1 MEVSRA
7 LPSPS
12 SVMACPSVPLST
24 VPWWSCTTI
33 ERTPV
38 VNTHN
43 MRSRCPYT
51 LGRAPLC
58 ETLASHRHPVHCIGL
73 KRFKFTCQRHLQN
86 NKGNQRLHLYPWNDT
101 FRFSLHCPMN
111 STAFEHI
118 VSPSLNIICI
128 HFLPGRTLRS
138 VVMIIW
144 VILEMIF
151 TEMVIKII
159 IKQKYDDDDGDM
171 RSSLRILMNP
181 IGHQSQLFVR
191 EPTGRVQLVKV

>member
-24 VPWWSCTTI
+24 VWWSCTTI

-159 IKQKYDDDDGDM
+159 IKQKYGDGDGDM

-191 EPTGRVQLVKV
+191 ESTGRVQLVKV